1 MMSNSKM
8 PRQYCTFN
16 TPSAYGAARLSCPR
30 MSLKHFGTLGSS
42 TELSAGVTQDFK
54 SMKIKRGS

>member
-1 MMSNSKM
+1 MS
-8 PRQYCTFN
+8 RQYCTFN

-30 MSLKHFGTLGSS
+30 MSLKHFGTRGSS
-42 TELSAGVTQDFK
+42 TELSADVTQDFK